1 MKKLILLVVIASSA
15 SLLSGCVSQAE
26 RLNRCQAMGIDRN
39 VCYQEDMANQ
49 RNYQTNYSIERAGE
63 TQAQAYKDASPYH
76 KKQKVSKLGKLFGL
90 DDD

>member
-1 MKKLILLVVIASSA
+1 
-15 SLLSGCVSQAE
+15 
-26 RLNRCQAMGIDRN
+26 
-39 VCYQEDMANQ
+39 MANQ